1 MPLKVAFQNID
12 GKKYKEIF
20 PSNALLNEVL
30 PFEDS
35 SFPLLGWIDPYSN
48 TIFNTNQMRPLV
60 RELDHLAQTLSNEEE
75 KELVAKIREIATEC
89 QGKPQT
95 YLRFIG
101 D

>member
-12 GKKYKEIF
+12 
-20 PSNALLNEVL
+20 
-30 PFEDS
+30 
-35 SFPLLGWIDPYSN
+35 GWIDPYSN

-60 RELDHLAQTLSNEEE
+60 RELDRLAQTLSHEEE
-75 KELVAKIREIATEC
+75 RELVAKIREIAVEC